1 MKKTRLINKLNNSK
15 INTSTNKTN
24 NNPITKHLQ
33 TILYNKTI
41 QEHNLQYITMKQ
53 QERFKYNIAIN
64 NTATD
69 NKLVLW
75 SLFGRLP
82 L

>member
-33 TILYNKTI
+33 TIQQNDTRA
-41 QEHNLQYITMKQ
+41 QFTVHNNETTG
-53 QERFKYNIAIN
+53 E
-64 NTATD
+64 
-69 NKLVLW
+69 V
-75 SLFGRLP
+75 
-82 L
+82 

>member
-33 TILYNKTI
+33 TIQQNERA
-41 QEHNLQYITMKQ
+41 QFSVHNNETTG
-53 QERFKYNIAIN
+53 E
-64 NTATD
+64 
-69 NKLVLW
+69 V
-75 SLFGRLP
+75 
-82 L
+82 